1 MIWWVILFL
10 VAGMALVISE
20 FFLPGAILGI
30 LGVMLVIVG
39 AALGIYSYP
48 EYGLFIIIG
57 EFIGVAFC
65 TAIGFFI
72 LTRTRAA
79 KMLTLEHSQSKDAG
93 YVSAA
98 SDLSLLNQEGV
109 VLTALR
115 PSGTI
120 KVGQKRIDAV
130 SNGVF
135 VEEGARV
142 RIVEV
147 HGSRVVV
154 DPLGIA

>member
-10 VAGMALVISE
+10 VAGMVLVISE
-20 FFLPGAILGI
+20 FFLPGGI
-30 LGVMLVIVG
+30 LGGLGVLLVIISGV
-39 AALGIYSYP
+39 LGVYSYP
-48 EYGLFIIIG
+48 DHGLFIILG
-57 EFIGVAFC
+57 EIVGVALC
-65 TAIGFFI
+65 TVAGFYL

-79 KMLTLEHSQSKDAG
+79 KMLTLELAQKADEG

-98 SDLSLLNQEGV
+98 SDISLLNREAV

-120 KVGQKRIDAV
+120 KAGDKRVDAV

-135 VEEGARV
+135 IDEGTRV
-142 RIVEV
+142 RVVEV

-154 DPLGIA
+154 EPADTD